1 MSFAIEQ
8 VSPIQKRLR
17 FTVTGAEVSQ
27 KLDLAFRN
35 LSGRVR
41 IPGFRP
47 GKIPRKLLED
57 RYGKQIRG
65 EVASDLMNMKFQGAS
80 SELEFLGQPKV
91 EESTELGSGDFH
103 FSITVQVRPE
113 IDLAEYLGLK
123 IKYPLAAVS
132 DDQVGAEIGRRL
144 QGQARL
150 VDAAAGRAVEAGD
163 FVLTEIKDG
172 DTVLEA
178 GTMVNTGA
186 ERYWPGIES
195 LLMGMKVGKSKT
207 GAVTIA
213 ETSATA
219 ANRGRS
225 FDASVKVLGIQVQ
238 SVPALDDAS
247 ATAGGFEG
255 GADAMR
261 AAVRMDMETHANEAA
276 RNQARIHVLQTL
288 VKGHDVSVPEA
299 LTDKNLKLLLEELGV
314 QASYRGRD
322 PRSIRYSDA
331 QIADLRVRAE
341 FAAKAG
347 LILEAVARKED
358 ITVTPADMEK
368 KYQEIADARGQRI
381 EAIRG
386 YLQKEGAVGDL
397 KKHLLE
403 ERTLDWVLER
413 ADLEYVSDNDAPAE
427 AAAAPAK
434 KGVKKKADV
443 VVDAAPAPAVEDAA
457 PAKKAAKKKA
467 EPVVEAAAPVVE
479 AAAEEKP
486 KKKTAKKKSEE

>member
-8 VSPIQKRLR
+8 VSPVQKRLR

-57 RYGKQIRG
+57 RYGKQIRS
-65 EVASDLMNMKFQGAS
+65 EVASDLMNMKFQGAA

-113 IDLAEYLGLK
+113 IDLGEYLGLK

-132 DDQVGAEIGRRL
+132 DDQVGAEVGRRL

-186 ERYWPGIES
+186 ERYWPGIEA
-195 LLMGMKVGKSKT
+195 LLLGMKAGKSKT
-207 GAVTIA
+207 GAVTIGDG
-213 ETSATA
+213 SATA
-219 ANRGRS
+219 GNRGRS
-225 FDASVKVLGIQVQ
+225 FDATVKVLGIQVQ
-238 SVPALDDAS
+238 SVPTLDDAT
-247 ATAGGFEG
+247 ATAAGFEG
-255 GADAMR
+255 GASAMT
-261 AAVRMDMETHANEAA
+261 AAVRMDMESHANEAA

-413 ADLEYVSDNDAPAE
+413 AELEYVSDNDAPAE

-434 KGVKKKADV
+434 KGAKKKAEV
-443 VVDAAPAPAVEDAA
+443 VAETAPAPVVEEAA

-467 EPVVEAAAPVVE
+467 EVVVEAAAPVVE
-479 AAAEEKP
+479 AAVEEKP
-486 KKKTAKKKSEE
+486 KKKPAKKKSEE